1 MADVRECALVQSPG
15 RCRAGAH
22 TGLKAWVLAVYFSS
36 ASILFGAAA
45 VAGAAEFRSVAV
57 PAAVL
62 YDAPSVQAR
71 KVWVAPRQ
79 MPLEVLTVVNQ
90 WVKVRDVSGDAA
102 WIDRGELSTQR
113 TLVARVSATIRVAGQ
128 EGAEVVFV
136 AERGVLLELVDPM
149 PVSGWIR
156 VRHRDGSSGWVR
168 AAEVWGL

>member
-1 MADVRECALVQSPG
+1 MKAL
-15 RCRAGAH
+15 
-22 TGLKAWVLAVYFSS
+22 LLAVLFAV
-36 ASILFGAAA
+36 ASW
-45 VAGAAEFRSVAV
+45 AGAAEFRSVGV

-79 MPLEVLTVVNQ
+79 MPLEILTVVNQ

-102 WIDRGELSTQR
+102 WIERGELSTQR

-136 AERGVLLELVDPM
+136 AERGVVLELLDPM

>member
-1 MADVRECALVQSPG
+1 MAGHSRNGKSAPRAAG
-15 RCRAGAH
+15 RVAGLRRI
-22 TGLKAWVLAVYFSS
+22 TRFLT
-36 ASILFGAAA
+36 AAA
-45 VAGAAEFRSVAV
+45 LLAAATVAGATDFRSVSV

-102 WIDRGELSTQR
+102 WIARGELSTQR
-113 TLVARVSATIRVAGQ
+113 TLVARVNATVRVAGQ
-128 EGAEVVFV
+128 EGSEVVFV
-136 AERGVLLELVDPM
+136 AERGVLLELVDPT
-149 PVSGWIR
+149 PVSGWVR
-156 VRHRDGSSGWVR
+156 VRHRDGSAGWVR

>member
-1 MADVRECALVQSPG
+1 MANVRAIARVPRPARRRVGG
-15 RCRAGAH
+15 RAVF
-22 TGLKAWVLAVYFSS
+22 KAWVFA
-36 ASILFGAAA
+36 ALFGVAG
-45 VAGAAEFRSVAV
+45 VAGAAAFRSVGV

-102 WIDRGELSTQR
+102 WIERGELSTQR
-113 TLVARVSATIRVAGQ
+113 TLITRVSATIRVAGQ
-128 EGAEVVFV
+128 EGAEIVFV
-136 AERGVLLELVDPM
+136 ADRGVVLELLDPM
-149 PVSGWIR
+149 PVSGWVR

>member
-1 MADVRECALVQSPG
+1 MLRMA
-15 RCRAGAH
+15 
-22 TGLKAWVLAVYFSS
+22 VLA
-36 ASILFGAAA
+36 ASIAVST
-45 VAGAAEFRSVAV
+45 VAGAVDFRSVAV
-57 PAAVL
+57 PVAVL

-102 WIDRGELSTQR
+102 WIERAELSTQR
-113 TLVARVSATIRVAGQ
+113 TLVARVSASIRVAGQ
-128 EGAEVVFV
+128 EGSEVLFV
-136 AERGVLLELVDPM
+136 AERGVVLELLDPM
-149 PVSGWIR
+149 PVSGWVR

>member
-22 TGLKAWVLAVYFSS
+22 TGLKAWVLAVYFSA

-113 TLVARVSATIRVAGQ
+113 TLVATGRY
-128 EGAEVVFV
+128 
-136 AERGVLLELVDPM
+136 GVPTPRPGTGNARPD
-149 PVSGWIR
+149 
-156 VRHRDGSSGWVR
+156 RHRDR
-168 AAEVWGL
+168 AGC